1 MTLWFLFIL
10 GNFYFEPHIFCECDL
25 ILSSPEN
32 FSFQVPRS
40 EPAVIS
46 FNFELDRNRM
56 RPLIWNYWAVNM
68 WLTLDNFPRLES
80 KHEIEKVR
88 LLNSTRQPVVI
99 KCILFHFMR
108 IAIFNV
114 CKFFLSTAYRWTS
127 LRCTCV
133 WRDPMISYFRMRGWA
148 SFNFST
154 SVHGHLNCSFMFG
167 VPCICVLRC
176 TRRVLKLPGFET
188 SIKALITTSLKRSN
202 TFLIPCVWG

>member
-1 MTLWFLFIL
+1 MVSVFL
-10 GNFYFEPHIFCECDL
+10 GNFNFEPHVFWECDL

-46 FNFELDRNRM
+46 FTHPLTHPFWGDESASQPDFELDRNRM

-88 LLNSTRQPVVI
+88 LLNSTRQPVVT

-133 WRDPMISYFRMRGWA
+133 WRDPMISYFRMRSWA

-154 SVHGHLNCSFMFG
+154 SVHGHVNCSFMFG

-176 TRRVLKLPGFET
+176 TRRVLKRKG
-188 SIKALITTSLKRSN
+188 SACRSRC
-202 TFLIPCVWG
+202 F